1 MRTELE
7 NMNEQIISL
16 DEKIY
21 KLIDKLERIYG
32 DESTDELNSIIE
44 DVRLELEEIRNEI
57 LS

>member
-7 NMNEQIISL
+7 NMNEQILSI
-16 DEKIY
+16 DEKIS

-44 DVRLELEEIRNEI
+44 DARLELEEISSDL

>member
-7 NMNEQIISL
+7 NMNEQILSI
-16 DEKIY
+16 DEKIS

-44 DVRLELEEIRNEI
+44 DTRLELEEISSDL

>member
-1 MRTELE
+1 MITELE
-7 NMNEQIISL
+7 NMNEHILSV

-21 KLIDKLERIYG
+21 ILIDKLERIYG

-44 DVRLELEEIRNEI
+44 DARLELEEIRNEI